1 VPIITSLRDLPA
13 VDKLV
18 ASLGKTRLPQT
29 VTVDLVRSALD
40 VARSEIQSEGG
51 ADPEAIARDLLTSAH
66 MSRSTRVLNATGVL
80 LHTNLGRS
88 PLSRKALDAMSF
100 AAGRYTN
107 LEIDLSTGHRG
118 GRGSYVLDLLRT
130 LTGAEDAL
138 VVNNNAAALLLALAA
153 TSEGKAVP
161 VARGELIE
169 IGGSYRLPD
178 VMAASGAQLVEVGT
192 TNRTRIGDF
201 VTAVQLHTVGAIL
214 KVHPSNYRVEG
225 FTEEASLA
233 DLAGLADGAR
243 VPLIHDVG
251 SGLLDKEASWLTSA
265 DGAWLTSEP
274 AVRQSLERGAEIVT
288 FSGDKLLGGPQ
299 AGIIVGSR
307 GAISKLRSHPLARA
321 LRIDGATGAGLAS
334 TLESYAEGR
343 ADEIPFWRMAH
354 LTDSDLR
361 ERLGTIREETG
372 GDVRDGVSLIG
383 AGSVPGVGI
392 PTPQL
397 VLVGADDLYLPL
409 LRGEVAVATRRQH
422 GDLLID
428 LRAVEEAD
436 DATLTEMVIRCR

>member
-1 VPIITSLRDLPA
+1 MPIITSLRDLPA

-18 ASLGKTRLPQT
+18 ASLGETRLPRT

-40 VARSEIQSEGG
+40 VARSEIQSDGG
-51 ADPEAIARDLLTSAH
+51 ADPETIARDLLTSAH
-66 MSRSTRVLNATGVL
+66 MNRSTRVLNATGVL

-88 PLSRKALDAMSF
+88 PLSRKALDAMSL

-107 LEIDLSTGHRG
+107 LEIDLSSGQRG

-130 LTGAEDAL
+130 LTGGEDAL

-178 VMAASGAQLVEVGT
+178 VMATSGAKLVEVGT

-201 VTAVQLHTVGAIL
+201 VTAVQIHTVGAIL

-225 FTEEASLA
+225 FTAEASLA
-233 DLAGLADGAR
+233 ELAELADGAR

-265 DGAWLTSEP
+265 DSAWLSSEP
-274 AVRQSLERGAEIVT
+274 AVRQSLERGADIVT

-299 AGIIVGSR
+299 AGIIVGSSET
-307 GAISKLRSHPLARA
+307 ISKLRSHPLARA
-321 LRIDGATGAGLAS
+321 LRIDGATNAALAS

-354 LTDSDLR
+354 LAESDLM
-361 ERLGTIREETG
+361 ERLGTVREGIG
-372 GDVRDGVSLIG
+372 GEVRDGISLIG

-397 VLVGADDLYLPL
+397 VLGGADHLYLPL
-409 LRGEVAVATRRQH
+409 LKGKVPVAARRQH

-428 LRAVEEAD
+428 LRAIDEAD

>member
-1 VPIITSLRDLPA
+1 MPIITSLRDLPA

-88 PLSRKALDAMSF
+88 PLSRKALDAMSV

-107 LEIDLSTGHRG
+107 LEIDLSTGQRG

-361 ERLGTIREETG
+361 ERLGTVREETG

-428 LRAVEEAD
+428 LRAVDEAD
-436 DATLTEMVIRCR
+436 DATLMEMVIRCR